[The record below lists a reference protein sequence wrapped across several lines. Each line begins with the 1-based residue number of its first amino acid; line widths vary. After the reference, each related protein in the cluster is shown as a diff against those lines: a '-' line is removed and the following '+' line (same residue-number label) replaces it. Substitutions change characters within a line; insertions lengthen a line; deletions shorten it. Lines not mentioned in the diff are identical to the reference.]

1 MSYRINPGLAEE
13 LAHFGGETLTKCF
26 NCGNCTAVCG
36 LSKDQTVFP
45 RKIIRYLQLGLEQKL
60 LESPEPWLCYYCGTC
75 SDTCP
80 REAQPGE
87 LMMATRRWL
96 TSRYD
101 WTGLSRRLYLSE
113 AWEIGMLS
121 LTALLVALAF
131 LVPGWFGLPFGFAN
145 LGPDAM
151 AHVRLDLFAPKE
163 WIHRADWGLAAML
176 LVLLSANALRM
187 IVAVRRGFNQARVPF
202 VTWLRDAYQ
211 PLLHLLTQKR
221 WLECDN
227 DTRLRW
233 LQHFLLVTG
242 YATMFLLVVAFLPS
256 FQRDG
261 ADFHWTA
268 LFGYYGTAVLL
279 WVTVAAMRSRW
290 RKAEPI
296 HRFSQIT
303 DWMFLVLLFL
313 TALSGI
319 VLHLARLLDW
329 PLVTYVL
336 YVLHLM
342 VAVSMLVIEVPFGK
356 WLHLVFR
363 PVAKYM
369 VAVREAAVERP
380 VRVVPHHP
388 LTARLR

>member
-1 MSYRINPGLAEE
+1 MSYRVNPALAEE

-36 LSKDQTVFP
+36 LSKNQTVFP

-113 AWEIGMLS
+113 AWEVGLLS
-121 LTALLVALAF
+121 VTALLVLAAF
-131 LVPGWFGLPFGFAN
+131 IVPGFFGVRFGFHN
-145 LGPDAM
+145 LTPEAM

-163 WIHRADWGLAAML
+163 WIHRADWTLAAML
-176 LVLLSANALRM
+176 LFLLSANALRM
-187 IVAVRRGFNQARVPF
+187 IVAVRRGFNQASVPLG
-202 VTWLRDAYQ
+202 TWLRDAYQ

-227 DTRLRW
+227 DTRMRW

-242 YATMFLLVVAFLPS
+242 YATMFLLVVAFLPA

-261 ADFHWTA
+261 AEFHWTA

-279 WVTVAAMRSRW
+279 GVTIIAMRGRW
-290 RKAEPI
+290 RKTEQI
-296 HRFSQIT
+296 HKFSQIS
-303 DWMFLVLLFL
+303 DWMFLVLLFV
-313 TALSGI
+313 TSLSGI
-319 VLHLARLLDW
+319 LQHLARLLDL
-329 PLVTYVL
+329 PMATYVL
-336 YVLHLM
+336 YVVHLM
-342 VAVSMLVIEVPFGK
+342 IAVSMLVIEVPFGK

-363 PVAKYM
+363 PVSKYM
-369 VAVREAAVERP
+369 VAVREAAIERP